1 VHTRSTVNTYNNFS
15 TIVHGLYMQ
24 IVYRHEQ
31 ANIKLGRNSSKD
43 AVPNINSPG
52 HFKELSNSQ
61 QARRRGQTFTSH

>member
-1 VHTRSTVNTYNNFS
+1 
-15 TIVHGLYMQ
+15 MQ